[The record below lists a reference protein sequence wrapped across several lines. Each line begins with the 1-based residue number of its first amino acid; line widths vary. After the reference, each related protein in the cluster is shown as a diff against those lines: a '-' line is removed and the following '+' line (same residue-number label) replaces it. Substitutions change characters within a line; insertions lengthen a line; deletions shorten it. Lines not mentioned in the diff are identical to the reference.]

1 MPSLVACSSS
11 HDSSTDQNAITAGIL
26 LEGEATTAQLD
37 AVLSRKPL
45 DWDWAGGQ
53 FDTPDDEA
61 TLAADAPATFSWHA
75 DPPAFAGADGVV
87 TTYLLAFDTSNES
100 HVLRVFTTLPQYTPD
115 ETAWSKLV
123 AASQPIT
130 SSITTAHFIGADL
143 PRAGGPFI
151 GQTLTLTIE

>member
-1 MPSLVACSSS
+1 MPSLACSSS
-11 HDSSTDQNAITAGIL
+11 HDSSADQNAITAGVL
-26 LEGEATTAQLD
+26 LEGDATTAQLS

-61 TLAADAPATFSWHA
+61 TLAADTPASFGWHA

-87 TTYLLAFDTSNES
+87 TTYLLAFNASDNSD
-100 HVLRVFTTLPQYTPD
+100 VLRVFTTLPEYTPD

-130 SSITTAHFIGADL
+130 SSITTSHFIGAEL
-143 PRAGGPFI
+143 PQAGGPFI
-151 GQTLTLTIE
+151 GQTITLTIE